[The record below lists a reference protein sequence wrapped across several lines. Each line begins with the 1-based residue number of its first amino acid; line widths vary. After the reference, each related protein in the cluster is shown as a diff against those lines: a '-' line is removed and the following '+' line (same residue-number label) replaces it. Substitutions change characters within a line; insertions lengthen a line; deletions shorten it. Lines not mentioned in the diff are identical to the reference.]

1 MYLFHVVQF
10 YDTLSILKE
19 NNKANQAIAV
29 EAKLYGSAQI
39 ESLQAIHDKTLTLQ
53 RFLSVIKKDQK
64 SSEKPVLHFVLTSNG
79 VKGEL
84 TFLKTRPLTNG
95 IPGKITYAGKIHFS
109 FKRKF
114 SLSFQT
120 QNNIL
125 K

>member
-1 MYLFHVVQF
+1 M
-10 YDTLSILKE
+10 
-19 NNKANQAIAV
+19 
-29 EAKLYGSAQI
+29 
-39 ESLQAIHDKTLTLQ
+39 
-53 RFLSVIKKDQK
+53 IKKDQT
-64 SSEKPVLHFVLTSNG
+64 SSEKPVLHFTLTSNV

-114 SLSFQT
+114 SVSIQT
-120 QNNIL
+120 LNNTL